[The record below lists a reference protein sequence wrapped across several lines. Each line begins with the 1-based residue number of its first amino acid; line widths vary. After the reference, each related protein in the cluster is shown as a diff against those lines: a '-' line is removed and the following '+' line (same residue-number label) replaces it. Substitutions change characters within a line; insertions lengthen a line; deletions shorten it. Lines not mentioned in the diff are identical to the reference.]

1 MNKFYLWVVGMW
13 SCLSWIP
20 KEIYKAF
27 KERMVDLKFD
37 DIPWHP
43 DDYIAYAER
52 WNGRAAMVGIIVLLQ
67 LELLNKMSV
76 LEFLGVLQSH

>member
-1 MNKFYLWVVGMW
+1 
-13 SCLSWIP
+13 
-20 KEIYKAF
+20 
-27 KERMVDLKFD
+27 MVDLKFN

-43 DDYIAYAER
+43 EDYIAYVER
-52 WNGRAAMVGIIVLLQ
+52 WNGRAAMVGIVVLIQ

>member
-1 MNKFYLWVVGMW
+1 MNKFYLWVVEVW
-13 SCLSWIP
+13 SCLSWIL

>member
-1 MNKFYLWVVGMW
+1 MNKFFLWVVGMW

-20 KEIYKAF
+20 GELWKTLKEN
-27 KERMVDLKFD
+27 MVDLKFN
-37 DIPWHP
+37 DIPWHR
-43 DDYIAYAER
+43 DDYVAYVER
-52 WNGRAAMVGIIVLLQ
+52 WNGRAAMIGIVALIQ